1 MKVVNS
7 WSIGVDADQIHIR
20 NLGSDTPRPA
30 ECKGG
35 RTAVVSV
42 NVLRNIVHVFP
53 QIHCSLG
60 VECVNLAAVRQIV
73 LLQLIADAPH
83 KYGRMALE
91 IVDDAFKLFPLL
103 GPGGLVQIVKA
114 VDYTAHIQPDIGIH
128 PGCSQLVKQWSGR
141 T

>member
-1 MKVVNS
+1 M
-7 WSIGVDADQIHIR
+7 
-20 NLGSDTPRPA
+20 
-30 ECKGG
+30 
-35 RTAVVSV
+35 
-42 NVLRNIVHVFP
+42 NVLRDFIHVCPEIFGFRAAEC
-53 QIHCSLG
+53 INLG
-60 VECVNLAAVRQIV
+60 TVRFVV

-103 GPGGLVQIVKA
+103 GPGGLVQIVEA
-114 VDYTAHIQPDIGIH
+114 VDYAAHIQPDIGIH